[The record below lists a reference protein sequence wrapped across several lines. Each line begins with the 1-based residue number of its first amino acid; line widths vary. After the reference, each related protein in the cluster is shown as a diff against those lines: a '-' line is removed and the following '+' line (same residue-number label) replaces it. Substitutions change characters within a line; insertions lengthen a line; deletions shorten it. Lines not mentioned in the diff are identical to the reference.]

1 VRLTPLPGEY
11 EVVKEM
17 HQLRQQGYSLRE
29 IVELLNSR
37 GVSTKTGK
45 SKWHPQVVKEVL
57 DRTADLI
64 CQDESLSC
72 EQVDT
77 LLHDVTGALYQVNCQ
92 ASLEG

>member
-1 VRLTPLPGEY
+1 MMHLVRE
-11 EVVKEM
+11 
-17 HQLRQQGYSLRE
+17 QGLSLRE
-29 IVELLNSR
+29 IVELLNSKR
-37 GVSTKTGK
+37 VATKTGK

-72 EQVDT
+72 EDVDT
-77 LLHDVTGALYQVNCQ
+77 LLHDVTGALYQVDCQ